1 MRENII
7 QLTALILAS
16 LFTTISQAQD
26 TGVRVTVYNSNLA
39 LVVDRRAVDLPS
51 GVGEY
56 SFRDV
61 AAQIDPTSVRF
72 TSVTNANNLDVLEQ
86 NFEYDLVSADKLL
99 RKYVDEQVKLVTKN
113 AGTVQGKLLSALG
126 QLVIQGDDGSLK
138 IINNAEILSTEL
150 PKLPAGLITQPT
162 LVWQLNNRGPARQTV
177 EVAYLTS
184 GMSWHVEYVGKIDAN
199 DANLDLSAWVT
210 IENNS
215 GATYPNASL
224 QLVAGDVHRAQ
235 EPPQPLYRKSAMQ
248 GMVEDVRQFEEQ
260 PFFEYHLYSLSRPAT
275 LKEAQQKQISLFPS
289 TRTGIEKKYVFDGMR
304 GKNVDVKLSFKNR
317 AEAGLGMALP
327 AGTVRIYKPE
337 GKGNLVMVGED
348 RIKHTPKNENVELK
362 LGSAFDIVGERKQ
375 MSYQQLGDRAREE
388 KYRIVLRNHKD
399 TNITVEVVEHYS
411 GDWTIRESTLPFTK
425 KDANTALCNVPVAKD
440 GEATVEYTV
449 MYKW

>member
-1 MRENII
+1 MNKTLIRS
-7 QLTALILAS
+7 LILVAVGLLSVAS
-16 LFTTISQAQD
+16 LAQD

-51 GVGEY
+51 GKGEY

-72 TSVTNANNLDVLEQ
+72 TSVTNANDLDVLEQ

-113 AGTVQGKLLSALG
+113 AGAVQGKLLSALG

-150 PKLPAGLITQPT
+150 PKLPAGLITRPT
-162 LVWQLNNRGPARQTV
+162 LVWQLNNRGPARQTI

-184 GMSWHVEYVGKIDAN
+184 GVSWHVEYVGKLDAN
-199 DANLDLSAWVT
+199 DTNLDLSAWVT
-210 IENNS
+210 IDNNS
-215 GATYPNASL
+215 GATYPNAAL

-248 GMVEDVRQFEEQ
+248 EMAADVRQFEEQ

-289 TRTGIEKKYVFDGMR
+289 TRTTVEKKYVFDGSR
-304 GKNVDVKLSFKNR
+304 GKNIDVKLAFKNR
-317 AEAGLGMALP
+317 AEAGLGMPLP

-348 RIKHTPKNENVELK
+348 RIKHTPKDERVELQ
-362 LGSAFDIVGERKQ
+362 LGSAFDIVGERSQ
-375 MSYQQLGDRAREE
+375 ISYQQLGERAREE

-399 TNITVEVVEHYS
+399 TNITVEVVEHLS

-449 MYKW
+449 VYKW

>member
-1 MRENII
+1 MKRIAI
-7 QLTALILAS
+7 W
-16 LFTTISQAQD
+16 LFAVVFANTMVAFAQD

-51 GVGEY
+51 GKGEY

-72 TSVTNANNLDVLEQ
+72 TSVSNANDLDVLEQ

-99 RKYVDEQVKLVTKN
+99 RKYIDEQVRLVTKN
-113 AGTVQGKLLSALG
+113 AGTVQGKLLSSMD

-150 PKLPAGLITQPT
+150 PNLPAGLITQPT

-177 EVAYLTS
+177 EVAYLTT
-184 GMSWHVEYVGKIDAN
+184 GMGWHVEYVGKLDAA

-210 IENNS
+210 IDNNS
-215 GATYPNASL
+215 GATYPNAAL

-235 EPPQPLYRKSAMQ
+235 EISEPLYRRAAVQAMEMAQ
-248 GMVEDVRQFEEQ
+248 QFEEK

-289 TRTGIEKKYVFDGMR
+289 TRTAIEKKYVFDGAR
-304 GKNVDVKLSFKNR
+304 GKNVDVKLAFKNR
-317 AEAGLGMALP
+317 AEAGLGMPLP
-327 AGTVRIYKPE
+327 AGTFRIYKAE
-337 GKGNLVMVGED
+337 GQGNMVLVGED
-348 RIKHTPKNENVELK
+348 RIKHTPKNEKIELQ
-362 LGSAFDIVGERKQ
+362 LGSAFDIVGERTQ
-375 MSYQQLGDRAREE
+375 ISYQQLGERAREE

-399 TNITVEVVEHYS
+399 TNITVEVVEHLS

-440 GEATVEYTV
+440 GEAMVEYTV
-449 MYKW
+449 LYRW